1 MQDINTIIENLGD
14 RFVAVPMKADFKAAL
29 KEEYGVSATY
39 ALLNGD
45 TIKEAIEKDYEE
57 CEGLTLIDSAE
68 IRETFNENH
77 LFHEWDSL
85 VDMTTVVNVLRNG
98 NISTYRY
105 NP

>member
-39 ALLNGD
+39 ALLSRKR
-45 TIKEAIEKDYEE
+45 IKQALENDYEE
-57 CEGLTLIDSAE
+57 CEGLTLIDNLE
-68 IRETFNENH
+68 IAETFNENH

-85 VDMTTVVNVLRNG
+85 VDMGEVLNTLKGDFLSVRFEN
-98 NISTYRY
+98 
-105 NP
+105 